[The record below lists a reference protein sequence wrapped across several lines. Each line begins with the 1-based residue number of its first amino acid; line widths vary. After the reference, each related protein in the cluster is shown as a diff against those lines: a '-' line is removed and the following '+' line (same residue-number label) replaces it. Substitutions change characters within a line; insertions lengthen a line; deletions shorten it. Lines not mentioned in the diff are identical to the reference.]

1 MVKILVVEDD
11 RAING
16 LICSCLRGEGYET
29 TACYDGEAG
38 LNAFVEGSYA
48 LVISDIMMPKM
59 DGFALA
65 EEIRLFNN
73 TPQTTKCNFRVFGKS
88 YVIGFGKY
96 EVKTLG
102 YEVNILLEKGFIIK

>member
-16 LICSCLRGEGYET
+16 LICSCLRDEGYET

-38 LNAFVEGSYA
+38 LNAFAEGSYA
-48 LVISDIMMPKM
+48 LVISDIMMPNM

-65 EEIRLFNN
+65 EEIRAVNKQVPTFNMN
-73 TPQTTKCNFRVFGKS
+73 TSVS
-88 YVIGFGKY
+88 
-96 EVKTLG
+96 
-102 YEVNILLEKGFIIK
+102 KGFTT